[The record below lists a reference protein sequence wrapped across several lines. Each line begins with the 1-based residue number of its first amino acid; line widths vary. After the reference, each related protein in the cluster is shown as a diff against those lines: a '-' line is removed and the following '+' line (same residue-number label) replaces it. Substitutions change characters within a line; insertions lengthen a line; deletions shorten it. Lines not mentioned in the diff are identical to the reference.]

1 MVKTVLLTYLDPC
14 RFSKCSR
21 RLLALCTYDLLV
33 ITMTTPCA
41 RVRKTYFVRTFGH
54 THDALNKEPSASVG
68 SVGDLR
74 VSQALGLVTVLVLAT
89 L

>member
-1 MVKTVLLTYLDPC
+1 VLQAPA
-14 RFSKCSR
+14 RI
-21 RLLALCTYDLLV
+21 LLHV
-33 ITMTTPCA
+33 ITMTTLCT
-41 RVRKTYFVRTFGH
+41 RMRKTYYAVRTFGH

-68 SVGDLR
+68 VGDLR